1 MNEIEIANELAALIE
16 QQMNGIDN
24 SENLRR
30 LKRRAEKQ
38 SPVLYKLAYDKAV
51 MKSVS
56 SNVSMLTDKIDTPD
70 HIEAIRNSL
79 NDTKYGVIVV
89 SGDSMIEA
97 GIDDG
102 DYCIIDKT
110 GNPGL
115 YETVIAEYKGKRFIK
130 KYQNTSDKI
139 ILISANSNYPN
150 IEINDMEC
158 FNLIGVVVS
167 VLKNT

>member
-30 LKRRAEKQ
+30 LKRRAEMQ

-56 SNVSMLTDKIDTPD
+56 TNALMLTDKIDTPD
-70 HIEAIRNSL
+70 HIEAIRHSFR
-79 NDTKYGVIVV
+79 DTVYGVIVV

-102 DYCIIDKT
+102 DYCIIDKSC
-110 GNPGL
+110 NPGQ
-115 YETVIAEYKGKRFIK
+115 YKTVIAEYKGKRFIK
-130 KYQNTSDKI
+130 KYNKTSDKI
-139 ILISANSNYPN
+139 VLKSANRNYPD
-150 IEINDMEC
+150 IEINDLES
-158 FNLIGVVVS
+158 FKLVGVVVS